1 MTLLA
6 VTSMTALVI
15 GQILTAA
22 AGSGPTASGGA
33 DQGRQIFAEVSRRN
47 AGYGDQRAGVSMQL
61 KRKSG
66 AATTRTMEIAT
77 LEVANDGTR
86 SIVLFDS
93 PLDVKGTKVLTYS
106 HDEQDDEQWIY
117 LPAFKRVKQIADAS
131 KTTAFMGSEFT
142 YEDLNSLNIQLD
154 KFSYRYVKT
163 EDINETPCFVVERV
177 PLYPRSGYRRQVVWI
192 DAVKYVVLKVEY
204 YDRKDVLEKTLTLS
218 GYRQYANAFWRA
230 GEMLMTNH
238 QSGDATG
245 LRWTGYTFKT
255 GLAVNDFSAAAL
267 KR

>member
-6 VTSMTALVI
+6 VTSITALVI
-15 GQILTAA
+15 GQVLMPAAA
-22 AGSGPTASGGA
+22 AGPAAAGGT
-33 DQGRQIFAEVSRRN
+33 DQGRQIFAEVSRRD

-86 SIVLFDS
+86 TIVSFDS

-131 KTTAFMGSEFT
+131 KTTSFMGSEFT

-154 KFSYRYVKT
+154 KFSYRYIKT
-163 EDINETPCFVVERV
+163 EDVNGAACFVVERV
-177 PLYPRSGYRRQVVWI
+177 PLYPRSGYKRQVVWI
-192 DAVKYVVLKVEY
+192 DKVKYVVVKVEY
-204 YDRKDVLEKTLTLS
+204 YDRKDSLQKTLSLS
-218 GYRQYANAFWRA
+218 GYRQYAGTFWRA
-230 GEMLMTNH
+230 DEMLMTNH
-238 QSGDATG
+238 QSGDATA
-245 LRWTGYTFKT
+245 LRWTGYTFKN
-255 GLAVNDFSAAAL
+255 GLAVNDFSASAL

>member
-1 MTLLA
+1 MT
-6 VTSMTALVI
+6 SITALVI
-15 GQILTAA
+15 GQVLTPG
-22 AGSGPTASGGA
+22 AGSGAGGA

-47 AGYGDQRAGVSMQL
+47 GGYGDQRAGVSMQL

-66 AATTRTMEIAT
+66 AATTRTMDIAT

-86 SIVLFDS
+86 SIVSFDS

-106 HDEQDDEQWIY
+106 HGEQDDEQWIY

-131 KTTAFMGSEFT
+131 KTTSFMGSEFT

-163 EDINETPCFVVERV
+163 EDVNGAACFVVERV
-177 PLYPRSGYRRQVVWI
+177 PLYPRSGYNRQVVWI
-192 DAVKYVVLKVEY
+192 DTVKYVVLKVEY
-204 YDRKDVLEKTLTLS
+204 YDRKDALQKTLSLS
-218 GYRQYANAFWRA
+218 GYRQYASALWRA
-230 GEMLMTNH
+230 DEMLMTNH
-238 QSGDATG
+238 QSGDETK
-245 LRWTGYTFKT
+245 LRWTGYTFKS
-255 GLAVNDFSAAAL
+255 GLAVNDFSASAL